1 MISNRVKKRV
11 DRILAGLVSVA
22 MTLTMVPEIW
32 LPIHAEIVGKEIANA
47 EISTDATSGV
57 TTASAP
63 DGYVPISSDDIS
75 LFSLQNNSKSQVLL
89 IEDTYPWRSN
99 ANSIVLD
106 SIGAAY
112 KKVKTSDF
120 LYQDLGN
127 YSVIV
132 FANDQQFST
141 YNNYS
146 SFKESIESF
155 AQLGGVVVFGACDA
169 GWADGRLSTEL
180 PGGVTKHL
188 DYDYNNYIIDYD
200 HPIVTAEL
208 SDGNSLSD
216 DLLYSNYCSHD
227 YFDEETLP
235 KGSNVI
241 IRGSKSNAPT
251 LVEYPCGKGR
261 IIASGLTWEHNFN
274 TYDRFAKRVMD
285 DLFLYALSIANI
297 DVNMQPPI
305 AVSVDAPQQL
315 TSNGNGYS
323 PNPFSVDA
331 LLKNVSDES
340 VKDIKVRIVLP
351 EGLQLTDSDTEIV
364 EIGTMD
370 PENEKNILWQVKA
383 KSINSAKR
391 YSYKVIV
398 TAENGYE
405 KIVEKTVYV
414 PMISQN
420 NDYAIFSGSNTNP
433 LSLYGWKSNFT
444 GNIYT
449 GNSFNYGGSELYI
462 NGKVDAVETVT
473 VNGWKTEITETNE
486 GVSSIAMPDYD
497 GVINENAQ
505 PYEYFE
511 ESPAYIEDKTV
522 VNSSIKVNGDVTIS
536 GTTFEG
542 DCYII
547 AEGNITYN
555 VESFNTTGRVFL
567 YSKKGNITING
578 SQININ
584 GAMYAPKGNVT
595 FNTYDTTVKGFICA
609 DSISFNGSIFN
620 VSGANFDMVQSRSKG
635 IVKTYTTDA
644 DFNEGTLNGVSLAV
658 PEQLILADKAA
669 GEATANEKIFGD
681 TESGK
686 GVKVR
691 YFSDKTFLSEKDTE
705 INIGYDLSG
714 FGDAD
719 INENAVDL
727 ILVVDESGSMGGSR
741 LTNTKAA
748 AKEIIAQM
756 KDNDRCAVLGF
767 TFSLDKKQ
775 ELTSDK
781 NLLNKA
787 VDRLYANG
795 GTYIY
800 KGINGALD
808 MFGSMSSDSRQ
819 KYIILLSDGE
829 DGASAASLNAAK
841 SAGEKGI
848 RIFAMMIGTGTLQ
861 MQNIAIHSN
870 GIYKNAPTSADIGKI
885 MSYFASEV
893 FNVAGR
899 NSTFRT
905 TIKDKNSVDILS
917 ISPAPSEVTENADG
931 SVTLEWNFD
940 RITIDEAKRISI
952 PLSVNAKD
960 GFAELTENTSCVYY
974 DREGKPHI
982 IYADDVT
989 VPVSRYSDSGNWS
1002 VVFDSEKDDINWSHI
1017 YWKGKRYGDGKI
1029 TVYASA
1035 SVDGISFGEAVPV
1048 NNYEKLTGLV
1058 GRYVKLNV
1066 DMTVSSDG
1074 RSPELF
1080 DITVMSDKAK
1090 APEFSNA
1097 EPTAQIVCKDTVKV
1111 NNPLNIRADISDD
1124 CLKSDIAVEWSCTE
1138 DGVTLG
1144 DSTAFLTNAVF
1155 TKTGSYEIVCT
1166 VNDGEKTVA
1175 AVKNI
1180 TVEPADSYADIDP
1193 DRQES
1198 PAPQIAVELPEY
1210 AYRKQVINAKIENLN
1225 DTEISWYSV
1234 IFNGNTAITVD
1245 DDGNFTLTMPNSNA
1259 KYPVIVR
1266 AFDWAGRSDVKEFV
1280 ITVDGII
1287 PSVSVTA
1294 SSEKVVVGGEAS
1306 YTVSLSNKSRIASI
1320 KYTLNGEEVSL
1331 TADGKYVLDTSAAG
1345 EYEFTAEVTDCTGR
1359 KFTSSAKITVEEPIA
1374 ADEEAPT
1381 VDISFDKEEYSKGD
1395 TVKAQI
1401 TAADNVGVAKT
1412 EAFVNGNKAEI
1423 DENNCV
1429 TIENAAVGEYVFTA
1443 NAYDEA
1449 GNKGTVTKTI
1459 IVASADEEAPT
1470 VTISLEKDTYFEN
1483 DDIIFTVTAEDN
1495 VAVTKLEV
1503 TVDGSVITVDENG
1516 RYTIKNAE
1524 LKTYEITAKAYDE
1537 AGNEGTA
1544 KESVAVNEFVA
1555 PDTEAPVV
1563 SIKFDKDTY
1572 LERDDIV
1579 FTVTAEDDTAVTKI
1593 EVTVDG
1599 KAVELDGNGSYTIKN
1614 AEQKTYTVTA
1624 KAYDEAGNIG
1634 EASAN
1639 VPVNE
1644 ASAPVI
1650 SAVFDKESYS
1660 EGDSLTVL
1668 VTAEGQREIKEIKA
1682 FVNGEE
1688 KALDENGTLV
1698 IDKLSQG
1705 EYVFRFTAED
1715 IKGFSSECEKT
1726 VVVLPIDTEDRRLT
1740 AEIEPFVEY
1749 GESALLTVKITDEI
1763 SPETLKVTLDGK
1775 DISLSDELTYQFKA
1789 EELFEHSFVISAKTN
1804 GGEVLEKEVTIFVM
1818 DSVCPTMTITYDK
1831 PDGYYE
1837 GDDIIATIVAED
1849 NVGIKRVEYTYDGIE
1864 YPIDKDGKVI
1874 IPKIHVDNHVVV
1886 ANAWDTFGNCITLT
1900 SAFIIAYD
1908 ETTGETIITNEDEVE
1923 NEELV
1928 CKLYSP
1934 KDGQSVT
1941 APISV
1946 VGTAAGTKF
1955 KSYKL
1960 EYAPVGSKNYTLI
1973 REGTEAVNANLLGK
1987 LDTTMLNNGLY
1998 NIRLTVYSD
2007 TKNISIENVISVEGN
2022 MKIGNFSL
2030 SFQDMDFNVSGLPLT
2045 VIRTYDSRN
2054 RGTNGDFGYGWNMS
2068 TAGLTLTE
2076 SCNMSRY
2083 WKYTS
2088 STGSLGNVNYDI
2100 KGTRAHIVTV
2110 NYGNGKTD
2118 KFTMTVK
2125 NAYQYYS
2132 PDYGVNVSFKAENG
2146 SKSKLE
2152 IVGMDELALNSGML
2166 LDRYDFSEF
2175 VYTKYRLTTQD
2186 GTVYIIHKTNGVES
2200 VTEPNGSKITFS
2212 AKGITHSDGK
2222 SIVFDRDDKGRI
2234 KSIVSPTD
2242 KKVTYTYDEN
2252 GDLASVTD
2260 VSGEVTQFIYEDHYL
2275 TDIIDPRGVKVSR
2288 NIYDDS
2294 GRLIKTIDADGNE
2307 IKYDHDVDGR
2317 EERITDRNGNVTRYI
2332 YDQYGNIL
2340 KQTDPMG
2347 NTVRNTYDKNG
2358 NPATKTDAM
2367 GNVTTY
2373 SYDSTGN
2380 MLTMTDAEGHTVT
2393 NEYNSK
2399 GQLTSIDAMGIT
2411 AMTVAY
2417 DSKGNTTSTTD
2428 AMGNS
2433 IDYSYDTKGRLTS
2446 VADEIG
2452 SYMNMTY
2459 DSNGNV
2465 ISATNGA
2472 GTTAQFT
2479 YDADGNC
2486 TAKTLTYTSD
2496 GAQKTV
2502 TEQYFYDNSGN
2513 LVKIIDSDGNV
2524 TTTEYNSMGK
2534 VSSATDEKGRKTSYD
2549 YDNFGNL
2556 VKISYPDGTTETFT
2570 YDREGNNLT
2579 ATDRLGRTVTMT
2591 YDKVGNLL
2599 SKTYPNGAAVTYTYD
2614 SNYNL
2619 VSETSAS
2626 GGTTY
2631 YEYDKIGRN
2640 TAITDALGNKTEFSY
2655 NSKSQLESM
2664 TDAKGNVYT
2673 YSYDDN
2679 GNRIKTTYPDGSSVS
2694 STYDARGRVTSQTDQ
2709 HGYKT
2714 KYAYDGGDRLT
2725 GVTDVL
2731 GNTTKYTYDEVGNL
2745 TSVTDANGNVT
2756 RYTYD
2761 DFGRVIKTTNALGN
2775 TSEVTYDESGN
2786 VLTSTDFGGNLTT
2799 YTYDNLDRVSSKTTP
2814 DGTVSYTYT
2823 ADGKLSTVTDS
2834 TGTTSFTYNSMDGLT
2849 RVDYPDGNYVSYKYD
2864 KSNRLTKVSTA
2875 FGDTAYQYDAL
2886 DRITRVVDRN
2896 GYATV
2901 YEYDANGNRT
2911 AVKYAN
2917 GLTVSYEYDK
2927 LNRLICEE
2935 TVDSDSNIVV
2945 KYIYTLG
2952 ASGERI
2958 KVEELDRTV
2967 EYTYDEL
2974 YRLTS
2979 ETITKGKKVTTY
2991 TYAYDSVSNRTLK
3004 TVNGVETVYTYN
3016 ALNQLISE
3024 NDTTYEYDN
3033 AGNLVRVVG
3042 AGKTALYVYNAD
3054 NKLVKA
3060 TVQQGN
3066 NVVVETYTYDYA
3078 GNRTSKTTSINNH
3091 VEKVYYLN
3099 DNSSLTNVLAEL
3111 NVDGEVKVYYT
3122 IGADLVSQ
3130 EVNSNV
3136 YTYLYDGHGTVR
3148 ALANENGKIT
3158 DTYTYDA
3165 FGNLIS
3171 STGSTANSYR
3181 YCGEQFDSTTG
3192 LYYLHARYMDTSTGR
3207 FISQDS
3213 YAGSISDPISLHKYL
3228 YANSNPV
3235 SNSDPSGYS
3244 AENDLEFYKQAW
3256 LTIDEAIKYEQRLIC
3271 SSCNELAYNDQVLK
3285 IGLEIIE
3292 QLRNTG
3298 IEMAVT
3304 ALLSPYVGPEFAKLI
3319 AQGVVSIFDISKK
3332 QRENK
3337 LDKTFDAFLD
3347 KDGNLLIGNY
3357 KDVKGHHVFSKA
3369 GFRDAVNYSDKTG
3382 FCISNKFM
3390 EAMGWKHEEMSKMQ
3404 RKLFD
3409 YLYETGKENTLLEH
3423 IDVAYKSLIAGGA
3436 SETDAAIVTTMALVD
3451 LISKGVI
3458 SPTRIP
3464 WH

>member
-1 MISNRVKKRV
+1 MDTETAVRAKNAYSSVSNK
-11 DRILAGLVSVA
+11 S
-22 MTLTMVPEIW
+22 
-32 LPIHAEIVGKEIANA
+32 AENYFESDVLEMESA
-47 EISTDATSGV
+47 V
-57 TTASAP
+57 TTAPVNEEEPLVVMSVTETP
-63 DGYVPISSDDIS
+63 NINEIVKYEYK
-75 LFSLQNNSKSQVLL
+75 NNSYAV
-89 IEDTYPWRSN
+89 IDIGIPWTK
-99 ANSIVLD
+99 AK
-106 SIGAAY
+106 AY
-112 KKVKTSDF
+112 C
-120 LYQDLGN
+120 
-127 YSVIV
+127 
-132 FANDQQFST
+132 
-141 YNNYS
+141 
-146 SFKESIESF
+146 EE
-155 AQLGGVVVFGACDA
+155 LGGHLVTISDRDEQDFITQKLLPLGTKNMYWTGGYRKNASDNWRWVTDEPFKYFNWSPGEPNSNSEHFIHMFRTANTA
-169 GWADGRLSTEL
+169 GKW
-180 PGGVTKHL
+180 
-188 DYDYNNYIIDYD
+188 NNTY
-200 HPIVTAEL
+200 E
-208 SDGNSLSD
+208 SSSGNWFYGTINSGFI
-216 DLLYSNYCSHD
+216 C
-227 YFDEETLP
+227 EWEG
-235 KGSNVI
+235 KE
-241 IRGSKSNAPT
+241 KAPT
-251 LVEYPCGKGR
+251 
-261 IIASGLTWEHNFN
+261 AT
-274 TYDRFAKRVMD
+274 
-285 DLFLYALSIANI
+285 
-297 DVNMQPPI
+297 
-305 AVSVDAPQQL
+305 
-315 TSNGNGYS
+315 
-323 PNPFSVDA
+323 
-331 LLKNVSDES
+331 
-340 VKDIKVRIVLP
+340 
-351 EGLQLTDSDTEIV
+351 
-364 EIGTMD
+364 
-370 PENEKNILWQVKA
+370 
-383 KSINSAKR
+383 IN
-391 YSYKVIV
+391 
-398 TAENGYE
+398 
-405 KIVEKTVYV
+405 
-414 PMISQN
+414 
-420 NDYAIFSGSNTNP
+420 YAIFSGSNTNP

-462 NGKVDAVETVT
+462 NGKVDAVGTVT
-473 VNGWKTEITETNE
+473 ANGWKTEITETNE

-497 GVINENAQ
+497 SAVNENAQ
-505 PYEYFE
+505 PCEYFE

-547 AEGNITYN
+547 ADGNITYN

-620 VSGANFDMVQSRSKG
+620 VSGANFDMVQSRSNG

-658 PEQLILADKAA
+658 PDQLILADKAA

-691 YFSDKTFLSEKDTE
+691 YFSDKTFLSEEDTE

-781 NLLNKA
+781 NLLYKA

-905 TIKDKNSVDILS
+905 TINDKNSVDILS
-917 ISPAPSEVTENADG
+917 ISPAPSEVIENADG

-940 RITIDEAKRISI
+940 RITIDEAEKISI
-952 PLSVNAKD
+952 PLSVNAND

-989 VPVSRYSDSGNWS
+989 VPVSRYTDSGNWS
-1002 VVFDSEKDDINWSHI
+1002 VIFDSEKDDINWSHI
-1017 YWKGKRYGDGKI
+1017 YWNGKRYGDGRI
-1029 TVYASA
+1029 TVYVSASA
-1035 SVDGISFGEAVPV
+1035 DGVNFGEAVPV

-1066 DMTVSSDG
+1066 DMTVSYDG

-1080 DITVMSDKAK
+1080 DITVMSDK

-1124 CLKSDIAVEWSCTE
+1124 CLRSDIAVEWSCTE
-1138 DGVTLG
+1138 DGVTFG

-1166 VNDGEKTVA
+1166 VNDGENTVA

-1287 PSVSVTA
+1287 PSVFVSA
-1294 SSEKVVVGGEAS
+1294 SSEKVLVGGEAS

-1331 TADGKYVLDTSAAG
+1331 TADGKYVLDTNTAG
-1345 EYEFTAEVTDCTGR
+1345 EYEFTAEVTDHTGR

-1381 VDISFDKEEYSKGD
+1381 VDISFDKEEFSKGD

-1401 TAADNVGVAKT
+1401 TAADNVGVDKI

-1537 AGNEGTA
+1537 TGNEGTA

-1579 FTVTAEDDTAVTKI
+1579 FTVTAEDDTAVTKL

-1599 KAVELDGNGSYTIKN
+1599 KAVELDGNGSYTIGN
-1614 AEQKTYTVTA
+1614 AELKTYTVTA
-1624 KAYDEAGNIG
+1624 KAYDEAGNVG

-1726 VVVLPIDTEDRRLT
+1726 VAVMPIDTEDKRLT

-1763 SPETLKVTLDGK
+1763 SPETLKATLDGK

-1804 GGEVLEKEVTIFVM
+1804 DGEVLEKKVTVFVM
-1818 DSVCPTMTITYDK
+1818 DSICPTMTITYDK

-2007 TKNISIENVISVEGN
+2007 TKNISLENVISVEGN

-2054 RGTNGDFGYGWNMS
+2054 RGTNGDFGYGWNMF

-2200 VTEPNGSKITFS
+2200 ITEPNGSKITFS

-2428 AMGNS
+2428 AMGND

-2496 GAQKTV
+2496 GARKTV

-2534 VSSATDEKGRKTSYD
+2534 VSSATDEKGRKTTYD
-2549 YDNFGNL
+2549 YDDFGNL
-2556 VKISYPDGTTETFT
+2556 VKISYSDGTTETFT

-2599 SKTYPNGAAVTYTYD
+2599 SKTYPNGATVTYSYD
-2614 SNYNL
+2614 KNYNL
-2619 VSETSAS
+2619 ISETSAS

-2640 TAITDALGNKTEFSY
+2640 TAITDALGNRTSFAY

-2664 TDAKGNVYT
+2664 TDPMGNVYT

-2725 GVTDVL
+2725 SVTDAL

-2799 YTYDNLDRVSSKTTP
+2799 YTYDSLDRVSSKTTP

-2823 ADGKLSTVTDS
+2823 ADGKISTVTDS
-2834 TGTTSFTYNSMDGLT
+2834 TGTTTFTYNSMDGLT
-2849 RVDYPDGNYVSYKYD
+2849 RVDYPDGNYVSYRYD

-2875 FGDTAYQYDAL
+2875 FGDTSYQYDTL

-2935 TVDSDSNIVV
+2935 TIDSDSNVVV
-2945 KYIYTLG
+2945 KYVYTLG
-2952 ASGERI
+2952 ASGERL

-2979 ETITKGKKVTTY
+2979 ETITKGKTNT
-2991 TYAYDSVSNRTLK
+2991 TYAYEYDNVSNRTLK
-3004 TVNGVETVYTYN
+3004 NVDGVETVYTYN
-3016 ALNQLISE
+3016 SLNQLVSE
-3024 NDTTYEYDN
+3024 NNTTYEYDN
-3033 AGNLVRVVG
+3033 AGNLVRVIG

-3060 TVQQGN
+3060 NVQQGN

-3078 GNRTSKTTSINNH
+3078 GNRTSKTTTINNH

-3099 DNSSLTNVLAEL
+3099 DNSSLTNVLVEYSANGDEIC
-3111 NVDGEVKVYYT
+3111 YYT
-3122 IGADLVSQ
+3122 VGADLVSQ
-3130 EVNSNV
+3130 EVDGKV
-3136 YTYLYDGHGTVR
+3136 FTYLYDGHGTVR

-3171 STGSTANSYR
+3171 STGSTANNYR

-3192 LYYLHARYMDTSTGR
+3192 LYYLRARYMDTNTGR

-3213 YAGSISDPISLHKYL
+3213 YAGSTADPISLHKYL

-3235 SNSDPSGYS
+3235 MYSDPSGYFS
-3244 AENDLEFYKQAW
+3244 LASVVCASTIGDMLFYSVSSGMIAFGMK
-3256 LTIDEAIKYEQRLIC
+3256 LIR
-3271 SSCNELAYNDQVLK
+3271 E
-3285 IGLEIIE
+3285 
-3292 QLRNTG
+3292 LRNVNAG
-3298 IEMAVT
+3298 LQVAVNWSEVIEETVIAMLMGGFFFCAG
-3304 ALLSPYVGPEFAKLI
+3304 ALAISLSSAAIFLALGGSCLI
-3319 AQGVVSIFDISKK
+3319 FFTMNCAAAQSDWES
-3332 QRENK
+3332 
-3337 LDKTFDAFLD
+3337 
-3347 KDGNLLIGNY
+3347 GNY
-3357 KDVKGHHVFSKA
+3357 DLAILEMIFAA
-3369 GFRDAVNYSDKTG
+3369 GSVIGAKNCFDSAGAIASASTTAKTVTDT
-3382 FCISNKFM
+3382 SVDNK
-3390 EAMGWKHEEMSKMQ
+3390 Q
-3404 RKLFD
+3404 
-3409 YLYETGKENTLLEH
+3409 T
-3423 IDVAYKSLIAGGA
+3423 A
-3436 SETDAAIVTTMALVD
+3436 SETNNGTHSNNLRANDVVGSKHNQMNQPKNPQYQPVRNKGTNINGREYSGHALDRMQDRGIMPSVIENTIQNGVSAPSRNGTTTYYDSINNVKVVLNDSGKVITVTY
-3451 LISKGVI
+3451 G
-3458 SPTRIP
+3458 R
-3464 WH
+3464 